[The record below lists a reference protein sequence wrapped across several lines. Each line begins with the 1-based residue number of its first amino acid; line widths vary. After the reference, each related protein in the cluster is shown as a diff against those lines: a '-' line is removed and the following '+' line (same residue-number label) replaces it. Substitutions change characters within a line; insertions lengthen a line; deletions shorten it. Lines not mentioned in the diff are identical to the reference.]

1 MNSSAF
7 TRSLPRA
14 GAAAV
19 ALLATATLLA
29 YAGTLTNWFQYAL
42 SLEGTFALAPA
53 LVAVVITLVCSGLG
67 WQRASWK
74 PVVLAA
80 LSLSAGVAL
89 SAAAHR
95 QAFGTWM
102 PSLSREDVKSS
113 GTAVLETRS
122 GPVRYHLDLHNPFA
136 RSHREVLTLVR
147 DDHTYEF
154 ALPIFSGPAGG
165 YGGASTPADW
175 IELRTTDDPD
185 VFHASV
191 GSSLLVKNAFLVNL
205 KSGGVVKTP
214 PASN

>member
-7 TRSLPRA
+7 PRSLPRA

-42 SLEGTFALAPA
+42 SLESTFALAPA
-53 LVAVVITLVCSGLG
+53 LVAIAITLVCSGLG

-95 QAFGTWM
+95 QAFGTWT
-102 PSLSREDVKSS
+102 PSLSREDVESS

-122 GPVRYHLDLHNPFA
+122 GLVRYHLDLYNPFA
-136 RSHREVLTLVR
+136 RNHREVLTLVR
-147 DDHTYEF
+147 DHHTYEF
-154 ALPIFSGPAGG
+154 ALPIFNGPAGG
-165 YGGASTPADW
+165 HGSASTPADW
-175 IELRTTDDPD
+175 IELRTTGDPD
-185 VFHASV
+185 VFYASV
-191 GSSLLVKNAFLVNL
+191 GASLMVKNAFLVNL
-205 KSGGVVKTP
+205 KSGGVVKTS